1 MDEMR
6 RLMEAVMPG
15 YSNAED
21 VEQVSYSKTKRH
33 GDAQVTVSANATSM
47 QELHDVLQLAG
58 ITLSADHPSMQEPE
72 PEAEEPQDC
81 VADPEAE
88 GPTTLSYR
96 YETDK
101 EKLIDI
107 IKQRLQQKLG

>member
-15 YSNAED
+15 YGDAED
-21 VEQVSYSKTKRH
+21 VEHVSYSKTKRH
-33 GDAQVTVSANATSM
+33 GDATVTVSANATSM

-58 ITLSADHPSMQEPE
+58 ITLPADHPSMQEPE
-72 PEAEEPQDC
+72 AEEPQDC
-81 VADPEAE
+81 APEPEAE

-107 IKQRLQQKLG
+107 IKQRLQNKLG

>member
-72 PEAEEPQDC
+72 AEDPQDC
-81 VADPEAE
+81 ASDSEAE

>member
-1 MDEMR
+1 
-6 RLMEAVMPG
+6 MEAVMPG

-58 ITLSADHPSMQEPE
+58 ITLPADHPSMQEPE
-72 PEAEEPQDC
+72 PEPEAEEPQDC
-81 VADPEAE
+81 AADPEAE